1 MSIGWK
7 SPQASEC
14 PRHASAS
21 VAFDLEKAE
30 PISFVA
36 CKFAKLREASLS
48 SHNLPPR
55 VQRATTLS
63 LYYAVMQFC

>member
-1 MSIGWK
+1 MSLWLEG
-7 SPQASEC
+7 SQASEC
-14 PRHASAS
+14 RRHASAS
-21 VAFDLEKAE
+21 AAFDLEKAE

-36 CKFAKLREASLS
+36 CKFTKLREASLS
-48 SHNLPPR
+48 SHNLTPR